1 MDDDVVP
8 GDGVPVMLDGGPVGR
23 VTSARLSP
31 TLGRGFGLAWVP
43 VDLAEDGSPIGV
55 RVDGRTVRATIR
67 TDPVYD
73 PEGRSLRE

>member
-8 GDGVPVMLDGGPVGR
+8 DDGVPVMLDGGPVGR

-55 RVDGRTVRATIR
+55 RVDGRTDPRDYPHGPGVRSRRA
-67 TDPVYD
+67 
-73 PEGRSLRE
+73 GG